1 MFVNTLAMRN
11 YPNEDKTFRNYLRE
25 VKENALKAYEN
36 QDYPLDEL
44 VEKLDLQRDMS
55 RSALFDT
62 MFVLQNLDTS
72 NEEIKGLSFETYD
85 SELNIANF
93 DLTLSAVETNN
104 IIKFDLEYCTKLFKK
119 ETIAKI
125 SEHFVSILREITNNQ
140 EVCLGQIDM
149 LSGEEKHILL
159 NEFNETYMDYP
170 KNKTIYQLF
179 EEQVENSK
187 QGCRRI

>member
-11 YPNEDKTFRNYLRE
+11 YPKENKTFRNYLRE

-72 NEEIKGLSFETYD
+72 DEEIKGLNFETYD

-93 DLTLSAVETNN
+93 DLTLSAVETNS
-104 IIKFDLEYCTKLFKK
+104 IIKFDLEYCTKLFKR

-125 SEHFVSILREITNNQ
+125 SEHFVNILREITNNQ
-140 EVCLGQIDM
+140 EACLGQIDM

-159 NEFNETYMDYP
+159 NEFNETDMDYP

-179 EEQVENSK
+179 EEQVENAK
-187 QGCRRI
+187 QDCCRI